1 VNCRCKFSPGN
12 QVIGLPDRFRPRFLS
27 GLPEDELNALLSVA
41 THQQFSESSV
51 IIHQEEPAERMFLL
65 TSGRGRHFVLTS
77 DGRKIGMHWVTAGQV
92 VGGATILSTPCLYLV
107 STELLS
113 DGCALVWEKQTIRE
127 FVSRFPILLDN
138 ALSISVTEHIEEL
151 IAANIAANSDETGRI
166 AQLLISLASGIG
178 RVSSDGIEIHVRN
191 DDLAVGASVTEFTVS
206 LTLDGWEREG
216 VLTQGPGK
224 IVLRRP
230 ELLITRGSPQLPS

>member
-1 VNCRCKFSPGN
+1 VDCRCKFSSSQ
-12 QVIGLPDRFRPRFLS
+12 QVVGLPDRFRPRFLS
-27 GLPEDELNALLSVA
+27 GLTDVLIKALLSVA

-51 IIHQEEPAERMFLL
+51 IIHQEEPAERLFLL
-65 TSGRGRHFVLTS
+65 TSGRGRQFVLTS
-77 DGRKIGMHWVTAGQV
+77 DGRKIPMHLVTAGQI
-92 VGGATILSTPCLYLV
+92 VGGAAILSTPCLYLL

-113 DGCALVWEKQTIRE
+113 DGCALVWERQTIRE

-138 ALSISVTEHIEEL
+138 ALSIAKTEHIEEL
-151 IAANIAANSDETGRI
+151 IAANISVNSDEAGRI

-178 RVSSDGIEIHVRN
+178 RVSPDGIEIQVRS
-191 DDLAVGASVTEFTVS
+191 DDLAVGTSVNEFMVS
-206 LTLDGWEREG
+206 QILEGWEREG

-230 ELLITRGSPQLPS
+230 ELLITKGNPQLPS

>member
-1 VNCRCKFSPGN
+1 LTDV
-12 QVIGLPDRFRPRFLS
+12 VIK
-27 GLPEDELNALLSVA
+27 ALLSLA

-51 IIHQEEPAERMFLL
+51 IVRQEDPAERLFLL

-77 DGRKIGMHWVTAGQV
+77 DGRKIPMHWVTAGQI
-92 VGGATILSTPCLYLV
+92 VGGAAILSTPCLYLV
-107 STELLS
+107 NTELLS
-113 DGCALVWEKQTIRE
+113 DACALVWKRHTIRE
-127 FVSRFPILLDN
+127 FVSRYPILLDN
-138 ALSISVTEHIEEL
+138 ALSISITQHIEEL
-151 IAANIAANSDETGRI
+151 IAANIAVNSDETGRI

-178 RVSSDGIEIHVRN
+178 RVSSDGIEIPVGK

-216 VLTQGPGK
+216 VLTTGPGK

-230 ELLITRGSPQLPS
+230 ELLITRGNPQLPS

>member
-1 VNCRCKFSPGN
+1 
-12 QVIGLPDRFRPRFLS
+12 
-27 GLPEDELNALLSVA
+27 
-41 THQQFSESSV
+41 
-51 IIHQEEPAERMFLL
+51 
-65 TSGRGRHFVLTS
+65 
-77 DGRKIGMHWVTAGQV
+77 
-92 VGGATILSTPCLYLV
+92 
-107 STELLS
+107 LS
-113 DGCALVWEKQTIRE
+113 DGCALVWERQTIRD

-151 IAANIAANSDETGRI
+151 IATNISVNSGETGRI

-191 DDLAVGASVTEFTVS
+191 DDLAVGASVNEFTVS
-206 LTLDGWEREG
+206 LTLEGWEREG

-230 ELLITRGSPQLPS
+230 ELLITRGNPQLPS